1 MASVE
6 DSADLLLT
14 DMCTAGPL
22 LSVWPEL
29 IHARPLV
36 IRLRAD
42 PWQTDANEERRSR
55 LQGFRRHSGR
65 TLRKFYE
72 QADALIPVSD
82 YLGQRVCEETGING
96 PKVQTIHEP
105 VDLERFFPSPD
116 REALKVALGLDHPLV
131 VCVIFNFHYEDKV
144 RGLEHFLPVLHAL
157 VKRHPEV
164 AVAIAG
170 GGRIH
175 AEFVRANEELLS
187 HPRMIVTGFVEKVE
201 QIYQCSD
208 LCAHF
213 SFFDALPR
221 VIFEAWACGLPVVV
235 NDHPA
240 LRSTITGGVTGE
252 VLSNEADPGGALPV
266 LESLLFDAK
275 YRDRIGAN
283 GRQYVEQYATCE
295 VIGRQFMDLF
305 HGVLK

>member
-1 MASVE
+1 MASLE
-6 DSADLLLT
+6 DQADLLLT

-22 LSVWPEL
+22 LTVWPEL
-29 IHARPLV
+29 IHRRPLV

-55 LQGFRRHSGR
+55 LQGLRRHSGR
-65 TLRKFYE
+65 AMSTFYHH
-72 QADALIPVSD
+72 ADALIPVSD
-82 YLGQRVCEETGING
+82 YLCERIRVATGIDG
-96 PKVQTIHEP
+96 PKVQTIGEP
-105 VDLERFFPSPD
+105 VDLDRFSPSAD
-116 REALKVALGLDHPLV
+116 RGALKAKLGLDYPLV
-131 VCVIFNFHYEDKV
+131 VCVVFNFHYEDKV

-157 VKRHPEV
+157 VERHPEV

-175 AEFVRANEELLS
+175 PDFVRANERWLS
-187 HPRMIVTGFVEKVE
+187 HSRMIVTGYIDGVERL
-201 QIYQCSD
+201 YQCSD

-221 VIFEAWACGLPVVV
+221 VMFEAWACGLPIVV

-240 LRSTITGGVTGE
+240 LRATITPGVTGE
-252 VLSNEADPGGALPV
+252 VLSDDAEPGKALPV
-266 LESLLFDAK
+266 FESLLFDTQ

-283 GRQYVEQYATCE
+283 GRQYVEQYANCE
-295 VIGRQFMDLF
+295 VIGRQFLDLF
-305 HGVLK
+305 RGVLE